1 MVMLKC
7 WEYYIIVMLC
17 IINEPKTVIFTL
29 KYCGCKLSHYDK
41 PKAPLRY
48 TT

>member
-1 MVMLKC
+1 MLGILHYCNVVYNKRT
-7 WEYYIIVMLC
+7 
-17 IINEPKTVIFTL
+17 KTVIFTL